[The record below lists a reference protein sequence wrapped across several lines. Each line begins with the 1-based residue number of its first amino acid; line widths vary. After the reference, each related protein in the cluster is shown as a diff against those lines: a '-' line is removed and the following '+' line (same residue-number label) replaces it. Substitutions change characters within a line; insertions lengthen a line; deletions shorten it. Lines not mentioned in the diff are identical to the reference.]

1 MENKKIKLAIIAGAS
16 HAVRYLKR
24 NSKAS
29 EEDAIRDVM
38 KNSKQILDKIDES
51 D

>member
-1 MENKKIKLAIIAGAS
+1 MKLAVIAGAS
-16 HAVRYLKR
+16 HAVRYLNK
-24 NSKAS
+24 NPKAS

-38 KNSKQILDKIDES
+38 KNSKMILEKIDDEE